1 MAGRNYKNAVL
12 EAMIPGNRATLMHH
26 EDGKTYV
33 ESRQDAETIVEWT
46 KARAQGVTDDPDY
59 KFVAT
64 IPEATL
70 NQAFIEGWFHDQK
83 AWRRWMAENPKFTA
97 RWHR

>member
-1 MAGRNYKNAVL
+1 MSFKDQTLDWNAD
-12 EAMIPGNRATLMHH
+12 ARRATLLHK
-26 EDGKTYV
+26 EDGVLYG
-33 ESRQDAETIVEWT
+33 ESRQDAEPIIEWT

-70 NQAFIEGWFHDQK
+70 NQAFTEGWFHDQA
-83 AWRRWMAENPKFTA
+83 AWRKWMAENPKFTA
-97 RWHR
+97 KYHK

>member
-1 MAGRNYKNAVL
+1 MSRNFKNAIL
-12 EAMIPGNRATLMHH
+12 DALAPERRATLMHM

-33 ESRQDAETIVEWT
+33 ESRQDAEPLIEWT
-46 KARAQGVTDDPDY
+46 KHRAQNVTDDPDY

-70 NQAFIEGWFHDQK
+70 NQAFAEGWFHDEK
-83 AWRRWMAENPKFTA
+83 AWRKWMQENPKFTA
-97 RWHR
+97 NWHK